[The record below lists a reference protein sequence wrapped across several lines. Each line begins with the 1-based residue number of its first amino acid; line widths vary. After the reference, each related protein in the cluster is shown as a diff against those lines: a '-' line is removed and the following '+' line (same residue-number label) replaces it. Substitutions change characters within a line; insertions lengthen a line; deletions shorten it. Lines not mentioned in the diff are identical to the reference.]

1 MRTCVRQGVQ
11 VAKRQHEFCDP
22 IHDFV
27 RVDSD
32 ERKVIDSPPLQ
43 RLRHIHQLAMTFL
56 VYPGATHRRFEHSL
70 GTMELAGRVYDAV
83 TGPSAKRDYVREVFP
98 EVDDEQ
104 QRLYW
109 RRVVRLA
116 ALCHDIGHLPFSHA
130 AEHELLPDGWSHER
144 LSMELILSHLS
155 CLFDAMTPPVKA
167 DHVAKVAVGP
177 KKAKDVPFS
186 AWERILAEIIIGDAF
201 GVDRMDYLLRDSL
214 HVGVPYGN
222 FGHHRLIDTLKILP
236 LPTDDEI
243 SKEMSLGV
251 ELGGLQ
257 SAEALLMAR
266 YFMYSQVYFHRV
278 RMIYD
283 QHLIDFLTEWLE
295 DGQFSVDTDSH
306 LEMTDNEV
314 TAAILDAARDETV
327 QAHNSA
333 ERLASREHFRVLYSR
348 SPQDVERDLEATVKD
363 PEVAVQVRKATEEQ
377 YGPSKIRYARRHDK
391 GGEVD
396 FPVLMDDGSIA
407 SSKAVSEV
415 LGQLPGITK
424 EYVYVDKDI
433 LKDAKRW
440 RDENLDQLLEMESE
454 EREES

>member
-1 MRTCVRQGVQ
+1 M
-11 VAKRQHEFCDP
+11 AKRQHEFCDP

-83 TGPSAKRDYVREVFP
+83 TGPSATRDYVREVFP
-98 EVDDEQ
+98 GVDDEQ

-186 AWERILAEIIIGDAF
+186 AWESILAEIIVGDAF
-201 GVDRMDYLLRDSL
+201 GVDRIDYLLRDSL

-222 FGHHRLIDTLKILP
+222 FGHHRLIDTLRILP
-236 LPTDDEI
+236 FSTDTKSNI
-243 SKEMSLGV
+243 VPSLGV

-266 YFMYSQVYFHRV
+266 YFMYSQVYYHRV

-283 QHLIDFLTEWLE
+283 QHLIDFLVEWLG
-295 DGQFSVDTDSH
+295 DDRFSIDTDRH
-306 LEMTDNEV
+306 LSMTDNEV
-314 TAAILDAARDETV
+314 TSEIFKAARDK
-327 QAHNSA
+327 ARPGHYWA
-333 ERLASREHFRVLYSR
+333 KRLASREHFRVLYSR
-348 SPQDVERDLEATVKD
+348 LPQDVERDPEAAVK
-363 PEVAVQVRKATEEQ
+363 VRQATKEQ
-377 YGPSKIRYARRHDK
+377 YGSNRIRYSRRDDT

-396 FPVLMDDGSIA
+396 FPVLMDDGDITTSIA
-407 SSKAVSEV
+407 VSTV
-415 LGQLPGITK
+415 LRQLPVITK
-424 EYVYVDKDI
+424 EFVYADKDI
-433 LKDAKRW
+433 IIDAKRW
-440 RDENLDQLLEMESE
+440 LDENLDQLLEMESE
-454 EREES
+454 EREKS

>member
-1 MRTCVRQGVQ
+1 M
-11 VAKRQHEFCDP
+11 AKRQHEFCDP

-83 TGPSAKRDYVREVFP
+83 TGPSATRDYVREVFP
-98 EVDDEQ
+98 GVDDEQ

-186 AWERILAEIIIGDAF
+186 AWESILAEIIVGDAF
-201 GVDRMDYLLRDSL
+201 GVDRIDYLLRDSL

-222 FGHHRLIDTLKILP
+222 FGHHRLIDTLRVLP
-236 LPTDDEI
+236 FSPDTTSRI
-243 SKEMSLGV
+243 VPSLGV

-283 QHLIDFLTEWLE
+283 QHLIDFLVEWLE
-295 DGQFSVDTDSH
+295 GDRFSIDMNTH
-306 LEMTDNEV
+306 LSMTDNEV
-314 TAAILDAARDETV
+314 TTEILKVARDK
-327 QAHNSA
+327 ARPGHHWA
-333 ERLASREHFRVLYSR
+333 KRLANREHFRVLHLP
-348 SPQDVERDLEATVKD
+348 PQGYDINPDPINIIYTTLQDQFGVYKISIVK
-363 PEVAVQVRKATEEQ
+363 RKDE
-377 YGPSKIRYARRHDK
+377 GGKI
-391 GGEVD
+391 E
-396 FPVLMDDGSIA
+396 FPVYTEGQGVTSSITE
-407 SSKAVSEV
+407 SEV
-415 LGQLPGITK
+415 LQRLPEIVRD
-424 EYVYVDKDI
+424 YIYVDGAI

-440 RDENLDQLLEMESE
+440 LERGIETILDTELE
-454 EREES
+454 EREE

>member
-1 MRTCVRQGVQ
+1 M
-11 VAKRQHEFCDP
+11 AKRQHEFCDP

-83 TGPSAKRDYVREVFP
+83 TGPSATRDYVREVFP
-98 EVDDEQ
+98 GVDDEQ

-130 AEHELLPDGWSHER
+130 AEHELLPDGWSHEK

-186 AWERILAEIIIGDAF
+186 AWESILAEIIVGDAF

-222 FGHHRLIDTLKILP
+222 FGQHRLIDTLRILP
-236 LPTDDEI
+236 FSTDTKSSI
-243 SKEMSLGV
+243 VPSLGV

-266 YFMYSQVYFHRV
+266 YFMYSQVYYHRV

-283 QHLIDFLTEWLE
+283 QHLIDFLVEWLG
-295 DGQFSVDTDSH
+295 DDRFAIDTNRH
-306 LEMTDNEV
+306 LSMTDNEV
-314 TAAILDAARDETV
+314 TSEIFKAARDK
-327 QAHNSA
+327 ARPGHHWA
-333 ERLASREHFRVLYSR
+333 KRLASREHFRVLYSR
-348 SPQDVERDLEATVKD
+348 LPQDVERDPEAAVK
-363 PEVAVQVRKATEEQ
+363 VRQLAKEQ
-377 YGPSKIRYARRHDK
+377 YGSNRIRYSRRDDT
-391 GGEVD
+391 GGKVD
-396 FPVLMDDGSIA
+396 FPVLMDDGDITTSIA
-407 SSKAVSEV
+407 VSKV
-415 LGQLPGITK
+415 LRQLPVITK
-424 EYVYVDKDI
+424 EFVYADKDI
-433 LKDAKRW
+433 IIDAKRW
-440 RDENLDQLLEMESE
+440 LDENLDQLLEMESE